1 MFSYSLK
8 RTVIPKM
15 NEFCSG
21 ELFAKKMLVPC
32 DTPHYLETV
41 YGVEWKKPLERE
53 YYFNWLNAGIWDL
66 TSDEYRLYD
75 SKGNY
80 MEKKTREM
88 LESMAK
94 ERNGD

>member
-1 MFSYSLK
+1 
-8 RTVIPKM
+8 M

-21 ELFAKKMLVPC
+21 ELFEKKMLVPC

-41 YGVEWKKPLERE
+41 YGVEWKKPLETK
-53 YYFNWLNAGIWDL
+53 YYLNWLSAVICNL
-66 TSDEYRLYD
+66 TSDEYRLFD

-80 MEKKTREM
+80 MEKKTLEI

-94 ERNGD
+94 ERNQD